1 MEIKPASEAY
11 YTNINKNE
19 ELKQSA
25 LDYLRL
31 EKDRSVNEPK
41 IFRRLWRLFDLG
53 STKNLNMSDMNAEEA
68 EIFFKSLAK
77 LAKKGIIGW
86 NYFEIDG
93 QVEKHYIT
101 NQIGNNRL
109 SVEDIR
115 YNSDEYA

>member
-1 MEIKPASEAY
+1 MDIKSASEGY
-11 YTNINKNE
+11 YNNINKNE
-19 ELKQSA
+19 ELKQA
-25 LDYLRL
+25 AMDYLRR

-41 IFRRLWRLFDLG
+41 IFHRLGRFFDLG
-53 STKNLNMSDMNAEEA
+53 STKNLNLSDMNAEETD
-68 EIFFKSLAK
+68 IFFKSLAK

-93 QVEKHYIT
+93 QIEKHYIT

-115 YNSDEYA
+115 YDSGEYA